1 MSRFELSGREKEIIG
16 LKITG
21 LGDKEIAKKL
31 SISYGTVRTHIERA
45 KIKLGCQNTV
55 QLVLTA
61 NSLLNI

>member
-31 SISYGTVRTHIERA
+31 SISYGTVRTPIERA